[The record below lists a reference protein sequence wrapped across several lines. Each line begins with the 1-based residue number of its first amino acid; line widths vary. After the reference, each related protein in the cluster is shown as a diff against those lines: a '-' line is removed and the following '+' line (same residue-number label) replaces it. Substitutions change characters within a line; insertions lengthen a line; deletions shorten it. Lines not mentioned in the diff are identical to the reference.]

1 MIETILNRIND
12 PSYGTPML
20 SGNKLQRYI
29 TPEIGWLLT
38 RMDNRVELLKRASPE
53 NHTIQEIQRTQRN
66 TITLITKDGS
76 NARTLNYRKKRK
88 YYDGLASHAVT
99 LETLGCASEG
109 RNVVNMAA
117 KPRKKGREQM
127 REDRKTNKTL
137 AAIRKANGTNIALL
151 WQAESAL
158 NISRNDFEMLA
169 SSIRRNYAEGTPISP
184 EAIRTANTL
193 ENQTIK
199 TQEGVVEHLKELVK
213 TGKEA
218 EDKLMSKLL
227 NERLAKATKS
237 LIGNVKQ
244 VKSITDLA
252 NSGSA
257 LSVETL
263 KAYNHE
269 VSPDS
274 QLQELDNEVY
284 LAKLLGDNPHSRNQE
299 KED

>member
-1 MIETILNRIND
+1 
-12 PSYGTPML
+12 
-20 SGNKLQRYI
+20 
-29 TPEIGWLLT
+29 
-38 RMDNRVELLKRASPE
+38 
-53 NHTIQEIQRTQRN
+53 
-66 TITLITKDGS
+66 
-76 NARTLNYRKKRK
+76 
-88 YYDGLASHAVT
+88 
-99 LETLGCASEG
+99 
-109 RNVVNMAA
+109 
-117 KPRKKGREQM
+117 M

-244 VKSITDLA
+244 VKSITDLD

-284 LAKLLGDNPHSRNQE
+284 LAKLLGNNPHSRNQE

>member
-1 MIETILNRIND
+1 MIEVILNRIND

-20 SGNKLQRYI
+20 SGSKLQRYI

-38 RMDNRVELLKRASPE
+38 RMDNRVELLKRAS
-53 NHTIQEIQRTQRN
+53 
-66 TITLITKDGS
+66 
-76 NARTLNYRKKRK
+76 
-88 YYDGLASHAVT
+88 
-99 LETLGCASEG
+99 
-109 RNVVNMAA
+109 
-117 KPRKKGREQM
+117 
-127 REDRKTNKTL
+127 
-137 AAIRKANGTNIALL
+137 
-151 WQAESAL
+151 
-158 NISRNDFEMLA
+158 
-169 SSIRRNYAEGTPISP
+169 
-184 EAIRTANTL
+184 L

-244 VKSITDLA
+244 VKSITDLD

-284 LAKLLGDNPHSRNQE
+284 LAKLLGNNPHSRNQE

>member
-1 MIETILNRIND
+1 MIEVILNRIND

-20 SGNKLQRYI
+20 SGSKLQRYI

-38 RMDNRVELLKRASPE
+38 RMDNRAEFLKRASPE
-53 NHTIQEIQRTQRN
+53 SNTIQEIQRVQRN

-88 YYDGLASHAVT
+88 YYDELANHAVA
-99 LETLGCASEG
+99 LETLGCVSGG
-109 RNVVNMAA
+109 RNIVNMAA

-137 AAIRKANGTNIALL
+137 VAIRKANGTNIALL

-158 NISRNDFEMLA
+158 SISRNDFEMLA

-244 VKSITDLA
+244 VKSITDLD

-284 LAKLLGDNPHSRNQE
+284 LAKLLGNNPHSRDKE

>member
-1 MIETILNRIND
+1 MIEVILNRIND

-38 RMDNRVELLKRASPE
+38 RMDNRAEFLKHASPE
-53 NHTIQEIQRTQRN
+53 SNTIQEIQRVQRN

-88 YYDGLASHAVT
+88 YYDELANHAVA
-99 LETLGCASEG
+99 LETLGCVSGG
-109 RNVVNMAA
+109 RNIVNMAA

-137 AAIRKANGTNIALL
+137 VAIRKANGTNIALL

-158 NISRNDFEMLA
+158 SISRNDFEMLA

-218 EDKLMSKLL
+218 EDKLMRNLL

-244 VKSITDLA
+244 VKSITDLD

-274 QLQELDNEVY
+274 QLQELDNEMY
-284 LAKLLGDNPHSRNQE
+284 LAKLLGNNTHSRNKE